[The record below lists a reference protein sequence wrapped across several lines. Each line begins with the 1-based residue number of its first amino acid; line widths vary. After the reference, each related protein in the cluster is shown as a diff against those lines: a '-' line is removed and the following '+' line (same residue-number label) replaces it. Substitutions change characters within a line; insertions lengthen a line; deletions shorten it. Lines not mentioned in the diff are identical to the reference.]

1 MQVRD
6 GGALAQGGSGG
17 KREGFH
23 SWNWSAGFR
32 VACGGCKIRELRM
45 ARFVAQTMGRTE
57 LPLSQ
62 MGETTGKWGCVNMEK
77 NSSQSLKF

>member
-23 SWNWSAGFR
+23 SWTWSAGFR

-45 ARFVAQTMGRTE
+45 AKVCGPNNGKDGVATFSDGKNYRKMGMR
-57 LPLSQ
+57 
-62 MGETTGKWGCVNMEK
+62 
-77 NSSQSLKF
+77 